1 MTATI
6 PVDPTGVGAYLGV
19 DRVPLRAPSPSLLTA
34 ARDRSADQFGAIPGD
49 TIPQPPART
58 DEPIPIYDTDAGTLD
73 PRVSADPWSMR
84 LPRWRSGIQF
94 NAVLSQPS
102 FGWPRCP
109 SPGQVRHAPVQLTK
123 PVHFHPFVIYT
134 PLEADWVMDGEFIA
148 TAATDLT

>member
-73 PRVSADPWSMR
+73 PRFS
-84 LPRWRSGIQF
+84 
-94 NAVLSQPS
+94 AVLSQPS

-109 SPGQVRHAPVQLTK
+109 SPGQVRHAPLQLTK